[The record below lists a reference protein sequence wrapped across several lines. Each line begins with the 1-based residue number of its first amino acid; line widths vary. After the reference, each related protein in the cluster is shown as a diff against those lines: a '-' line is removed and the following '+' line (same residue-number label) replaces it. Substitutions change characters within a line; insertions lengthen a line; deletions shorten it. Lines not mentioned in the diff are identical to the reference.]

1 MSGKKEA
8 LLQASGGASRH
19 NLLSPLFLPALS
31 PSLSLSRVLPTLG
44 MPFSP
49 PPSPLHPPTAPP
61 SPHRSRRRRA
71 RAASI
76 CASLSSSMATTR
88 IPFMAFRKD
97 ASAAGGADRPPRRE
111 VGAPVSR
118 SSGTQPRSSRLRME
132 LMREMMDEERDD
144 G

>member
-1 MSGKKEA
+1 MRREMMDERWGERSESSA
-8 LLQASGGASRH
+8 RFLFFEGAGVE
-19 NLLSPLFLPALS
+19 F
-31 PSLSLSRVLPTLG
+31 
-44 MPFSP
+44 
-49 PPSPLHPPTAPP
+49 
-61 SPHRSRRRRA
+61 
-71 RAASI
+71 

-132 LMREMMDEERDD
+132 LTREMMDEERDD